1 MIRIK
6 YALGITLFVLL
17 LAVYF
22 FNNVKMEAFGMSPGT
37 LVQLSSS
44 HVPTEEDIYQVKAE
58 NERVKR
64 DIANMTEGSSYG
76 IV

>member
-6 YALGITLFVLL
+6 YAIGISICILII
-17 LAVYF
+17 AVYF
-22 FNNVKMEAFGMSPGT
+22 LNNVKMEAFGMSPGT

-44 HVPTEEDIYQVKAE
+44 HVPTEEDIYQASEE

-64 DIANMTEGSSYG
+64 DIANMTKGSSYS

>member
-6 YALGITLFVLL
+6 YAIGITLCILII
-17 LAVYF
+17 AVYF

-64 DIANMTEGSSYG
+64 DIANMTEDGSYG
-76 IV
+76 II